1 MTNIVADALWVERYR
16 PQTIDDVIM
25 PERLKNM
32 FKSYVTDGTV
42 PNMLISGTAGIGKT
56 TVAKAMLKQIDAD
69 YIVING
75 SLNAG
80 IDVIRNDVTNFA
92 SSISFGGGRKYVI
105 FDEADQLSETV
116 QKALRG
122 FIEEFSANCGFIF
135 TANYKGRIIEPLHSR
150 LPSVDIVFTQDEVAE
165 TAAEFYKQAVKI
177 LKAEKVEFDRA
188 VVAEIVRKV
197 FPDFRKT
204 LGILQQHSR
213 DRIDSGVLYSLK
225 NVSME
230 ELFSLLKA
238 KDFTGMRKWAGEN
251 SDQDYSATYKTIY
264 NEADKYIQS
273 KSMPGVI
280 VTMSEYMDKH
290 TRAIDPEINFVA
302 FLTEIMFESSFVE

>member
-1 MTNIVADALWVERYR
+1 MNTIVKDALWVERYR
-16 PQTIDDVIM
+16 PKKVADIIM
-25 PERLKNM
+25 PDRLKKM
-32 FKSYVTDGTV
+32 FKSYVKDGEI

-56 TVAKAMLKQIDAD
+56 TVAKAMLTEIDAD
-69 YIVING
+69 FIVING

-122 FIEEFSANCGFIF
+122 FIEQFSSNCGFIF

-150 LPSVDIVFTQDEVAE
+150 MPSIDIVFTSDEMAEVAGD
-165 TAAEFYKQAVKI
+165 FYKQTVKI
-177 LKAEKVEFDRA
+177 LENEKVEFNKA
-188 VVAEIVRKV
+188 VVAEVVRKL

-204 LGILQQHSR
+204 LGVLQQHSKEK
-213 DRIDSGVLYSLK
+213 IDTSILHLLK

-230 ELFSLLKA
+230 ELFGFLKN
-238 KDFTGMRKWAGEN
+238 KDFTGMRKWCGEN
-251 SDQDYSATYKTIY
+251 SDQDYSATYKTFY
-264 NEADKYIQS
+264 DEADTYVQS
-273 KSMPGVI
+273 KSMPGV
-280 VTMSEYMDKH
+280 VVLLADYMDKH
-290 TRAIDPEINFVA
+290 TRAIDPEINLVA
-302 FLTEIMFESSFVE
+302 FLTEIMYDASFVE